1 MYQVLLVDD
10 EPAITASMR
19 KAIGWAAHQ
28 CEVAAIAGSGK
39 EALDII
45 NSRQIDIVITD
56 IRMQQM
62 GGLELCQIL
71 FTRYPRIQ
79 IIVISGYAEFSYAQK
94 AIKYGILGYCLKP
107 LEYEEIDI
115 YLNRAVSRLQS
126 KEQTYNQDVLLGA
139 LLDEDVPLLSD
150 YLTASGNYHS
160 TCCCAVFTGSFPPDT
175 KGSSSTLF
183 RMGQHQYG
191 WFSSLPLDQSTISS
205 FLSLPENKCI
215 GLTNKAFP
223 PQELPRRIKDCQ
235 IQALQYFIQPD
246 CTVSTLLPDDNS
258 QDFLDQVSSLLSI
271 GNSGQ
276 LLLALETLKNSP
288 QRKSF
293 SVQTAMC
300 LNNMICSSNRY
311 NSQRDDYY
319 IYSVHQLPERYRD
332 FSEMLTQL
340 CMLVMEPNP
349 TCNEQLYMTNTNF
362 IRMMEYLNQN
372 YTRNIS
378 TNDLAQYMH
387 MNPSYLSKIFKQ
399 EAGTTVTKYLT
410 SLRIHKSCQMLNSG
424 NYSISEIASATG
436 FNDYFYFLK
445 TFKKITGVTPRQYQ
459 LGEGTDLNLFS
470 GSIPV

>member
-1 MYQVLLVDD
+1 M
-10 EPAITASMR
+10 S
-19 KAIGWAAHQ
+19 
-28 CEVAAIAGSGK
+28 
-39 EALDII
+39 
-45 NSRQIDIVITD
+45 
-56 IRMQQM
+56 
-62 GGLELCQIL
+62 
-71 FTRYPRIQ
+71 
-79 IIVISGYAEFSYAQK
+79 
-94 AIKYGILGYCLKP
+94 
-107 LEYEEIDI
+107 
-115 YLNRAVSRLQS
+115 
-126 KEQTYNQDVLLGA
+126 
-139 LLDEDVPLLSD
+139 ED
-150 YLTASGNYHS
+150 
-160 TCCCAVFTGSFPPDT
+160 
-175 KGSSSTLF
+175 K
-183 RMGQHQYG
+183 
-191 WFSSLPLDQSTISS
+191 
-205 FLSLPENKCI
+205 
-215 GLTNKAFP
+215 
-223 PQELPRRIKDCQ
+223 
-235 IQALQYFIQPD
+235 
-246 CTVSTLLPDDNS
+246 S

-332 FSEMLTQL
+332 FSEMLTLLCQL
-340 CMLVMEPNP
+340 AMEPNP
-349 TCNEQLYMTNTNF
+349 TYNEQLYMTNTNF
-362 IRMMEYLNQN
+362 IQMMEYLNQN

-399 EAGTTVTKYLT
+399 EAGTTVIKYLT